1 MLKYMEEIGYQ
12 SLTNMLSHIVFIII
26 TWRILQAVNLDG
38 IIKKGRVFEAR
49 LLMMFLTIAIGT
61 TVSRFFLDYLQWS
74 QNLKFLL

>member
-1 MLKYMEEIGYQ
+1 MEEIGYQ

-26 TWRILQAVNLDG
+26 TWRLLQAVNLDG

>member
-1 MLKYMEEIGYQ
+1 MEEIGYQ